1 MVRIGVVGVGGM
13 GRGHCNSLPKVEN
26 CEFVAVADVR
36 LEAAKEVAEQF
47 KIKAF
52 GDYREMFELT
62 DGVVVATPPFAHKEV
77 VVAAAEAGVHVFC
90 EKPISGTLADADAMI
105 AAADKASV
113 KFMIGQVLRFYPVHV
128 LGKEIIDAG
137 EIGDVVYIETDYTSR
152 YSAPRTRPDSWYGS
166 MGGFLENGIHKAD
179 LINWFG
185 GEAQTIASEVGSFS
199 GFEDWEDY
207 AVTLIRYKTGT
218 VGILRW
224 GPFMGARGTNETII
238 DGSKG
243 SLRLDMSAGKV
254 YRKLIGASEWTELVP
269 ELEGPSGVVGELTHF
284 VDCIRK
290 DRTPMVDGRAGRHA
304 IEVVLASY
312 RSAKEK
318 SKVVLP
324 LTE

>member
-13 GRGHCNSLPKVEN
+13 GRAHCNSLPQVGN

-36 LEAAKEVAEQF
+36 SEAANQVAEQF
-47 KIKAF
+47 KIGAF

-62 DGVVVATPPFAHKEV
+62 DGIVVATPPFAHREV

-105 AAADKASV
+105 EATDKAGV

-128 LGKEIIDAG
+128 LGKEIVDAG
-137 EIGDVVYIETDYTSR
+137 EIGDVVYVETDYTSR

-185 GEAQTIASEVGSFS
+185 GEAETVASEVGSFS

-207 AVTLIRYKTGT
+207 AVTLIRYKSNT

-243 SLRLDMSAGKV
+243 SIRLDMSAGKV
-254 YRKLIGASEWTELVP
+254 YQKLIGESGWTELVP
-269 ELEGPSGVVGELTHF
+269 ESEGPSGVVGELAHF
-284 VDCIRK
+284 VDCIRE

>member
-13 GRGHCNSLPKVEN
+13 GRAHCNSLPQVEN

-52 GDYREMFELT
+52 SDYREMFELT
-62 DGVVVATPPFAHKEV
+62 DGIVVATPPFAHKEV
-77 VVAAAEAGVHVFC
+77 VVAAAEAGVHSFC
-90 EKPISGTLADADAMI
+90 EKPISGTMADADAMI
-105 AAADKASV
+105 EATDKAGV

-128 LGKEIIDAG
+128 LGKEIVDAG
-137 EIGDVVYIETDYTSR
+137 EIGDVVYIETDYTSQYR
-152 YSAPRTRPDSWYGS
+152 APRTRPDSWYGS

-185 GEAQTIASEVGSFS
+185 GEAQTVASEVGSYS

-207 AVTLIRYKTGT
+207 AVTLIRYKSGT

-224 GPFMGARGTNETII
+224 GSFMGARGTNETII

-243 SLRLDMSAGKV
+243 SLRLDMSAGKA
-254 YRKLIGASEWTELVP
+254 YRKLIGESEWTELVP
-269 ELEGPSGVVGELTHF
+269 EAKGPSGVVGELTHF
-284 VDCIRK
+284 VDCIREDK
-290 DRTPMVDGRAGRHA
+290 TPMVDGRAGRHA

-318 SKVVLP
+318 TKVVLP
-324 LTE
+324 LVE